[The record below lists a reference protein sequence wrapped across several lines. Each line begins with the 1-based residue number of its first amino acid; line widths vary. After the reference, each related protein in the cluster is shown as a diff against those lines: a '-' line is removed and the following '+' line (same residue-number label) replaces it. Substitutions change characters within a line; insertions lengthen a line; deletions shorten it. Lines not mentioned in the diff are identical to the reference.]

1 MKAYKF
7 VDLADF
13 MPENLQ
19 EPQFDQAKDSKA
31 KEDVKKKKAPIN
43 STLDWS
49 VVFATF
55 MAVATHC
62 KPTRAFALAVYAS
75 VVLNPAR
82 DIGSR
87 LGCITIVYSGRQPP

>member
-1 MKAYKF
+1 
-7 VDLADF
+7 

-19 EPQFDQAKDSKA
+19 EPQFDKAKDSKA

-62 KPTRAFALAVYAS
+62 KPTRAFALEVYAS
-75 VVLNPAR
+75 IILNLAQ
-82 DIGSR
+82 DIGGR
-87 LGCITIVYSGRQPP
+87 LGWVTIVYSSRQPP